1 MVNMRQALGVD
12 DFNQMSNYTGQLQN
26 QRRSVGQKQ
35 YGLGGK
41 VLNMAA
47 ALGDAYNQYQ
57 PPETALGMMAL
68 PAKAVYGLGNM
79 IVQDVGDKTKSIM
92 GTDRSNP
99 AAMDQA
105 ATDALGL
112 AADTMA
118 GGGVVS
124 RMTDMPQGAILGANV
139 FQGGPHKYGPEGASE
154 SLKHMS
160 KGEGA
165 QAYGYG
171 RYDAGAEQV
180 GKEYQQAAAD
190 STGYK
195 LLDSKGQ
202 EVNHPHA
209 DWVARISS
217 KNGPL
222 QDQAILQSKNMDDID
237 TYNSMLEAISILN
250 NGGSVVPKSAYI
262 YKHDLPDEDIA
273 RYLDYDA
280 PLSEQPESVRKALG
294 YGSGNIKK
302 TEVDEV
308 ITFSDGVNSVT
319 VPKKP
324 SGTNLNYFSMKGSGP
339 LSNMQPL
346 TRSANSHEQAEKVAR
361 QWLEGTTTTGDQLLH
376 KTGKNQASSEAL
388 AKAGIPGLK
397 YYDGMSRNKPTKD
410 IKKSFQDELPD
421 DAGFDEID
429 DLLGTG
435 HFSPDSEEIL
445 QALKG
450 DDWFGFDYPSQAISA
465 ALGKNINNWEPSAR
479 LTQAIAKAKDGGTRN
494 FVTWDQDVLNRMK
507 LLERNGES
515 MVDALSGVNNK

>member
-26 QRRSVGQKQ
+26 KRRSVGQKD

-41 VLNMAA
+41 ALDMAA

-92 GTDRSNP
+92 GTDINNP
-99 AAMDQA
+99 AAMNQA
-105 ATDALGL
+105 ATDAFGL

-171 RYDAGAEQV
+171 RYDAENIDVAEQYRINLAYNPDEMKV
-180 GKEYQQAAAD
+180 GGKQINELYNDISNNASRIPVKQASGEYEKMEILERLMQHETLDDVAEYAKNLSPETAA
-190 STGYK
+190 
-195 LLDSKGQ
+195 
-202 EVNHPHA
+202 
-209 DWVARISS
+209 WVDKTVRPSFETFG
-217 KNGPL
+217 NL
-222 QDQAILQSKNMDDID
+222 
-237 TYNSMLEAISILN
+237 
-250 NGGSVVPKSAYI
+250 

-280 PLSEQPESVRKALG
+280 SIKGNPQLESIADKYDVASTADGATLYGIMEGKLG
-294 YGSGNIKK
+294 KRG
-302 TEVDEV
+302 
-308 ITFSDGVNSVT
+308 
-319 VPKKP
+319 
-324 SGTNLNYFSMKGSGP
+324 
-339 LSNMQPL
+339 
-346 TRSANSHEQAEKVAR
+346 A
-361 QWLEGTTTTGDQLLH
+361 
-376 KTGKNQASSEAL
+376 SEAL

-397 YYDGMSRNKPTKD
+397 YFDGMSRDNPKQVFVNGMPIDSRD
-410 IKKSFQDELPD
+410 IYGNIASDLLV
-421 DAGFDEID
+421 DAGGDFQVAIKNAKSKDAIEV
-429 DLLGTG
+429 
-435 HFSPDSEEIL
+435 
-445 QALKG
+445 LK
-450 DDWFGFDYPSQAISA
+450 DWANDPGMAQITDV
-465 ALGKNINNWEPSAR
+465 
-479 LTQAIAKAKDGGTRN
+479 GTRN

-507 LLERNGES
+507 LLERNNED
-515 MVDALSGVNNK
+515 MTKALMPK

>member
-26 QRRSVGQKQ
+26 QRRAVGQKQ

-124 RMTDMPQGAILGANV
+124 RMTDMPKGAILGANV
-139 FQGGPHKYGPEGASE
+139 FQGGPHKYGPEGAAE

-160 KGEGA
+160 KGEGV

-171 RYDAGAEQV
+171 RYDAESKDVAQDYKNTLGNKVKQEVVTPEGRKDAIDFAVETLTKGISGDKLKSAEQTIRAIYGSMNV
-180 GKEYQQAAAD
+180 TQIKDAMTKSVIPTARGQRGLEKDKWAD
-190 STGYK
+190 FSFDET
-195 LLDSKGQ
+195 
-202 EVNHPHA
+202 
-209 DWVARISS
+209 
-217 KNGPL
+217 
-222 QDQAILQSKNMDDID
+222 
-237 TYNSMLEAISILN
+237 TEAYL
-250 NGGSVVPKSAYI
+250 
-262 YKHDLPDEDIA
+262 YKHDLPDDDIA

-280 PLSEQPESVRKALG
+280 PLSEQPESVQGLWQDIIDNPGSAVGFVADNNKWPISGQNFYNALAAKL
-294 YGSGNIKK
+294 GS
-302 TEVDEV
+302 
-308 ITFSDGVNSVT
+308 
-319 VPKKP
+319 
-324 SGTNLNYFSMKGSGP
+324 
-339 LSNMQPL
+339 Q
-346 TRSANSHEQAEKVAR
+346 QAA
-361 QWLEGTTTTGDQLLH
+361 
-376 KTGKNQASSEAL
+376 SEAL

>member
-26 QRRSVGQKQ
+26 KRRSVGQKD

-41 VLNMAA
+41 ALDMAA

-92 GTDRSNP
+92 GTDINNP
-99 AAMDQA
+99 AAMNQA
-105 ATDALGL
+105 ATDAFGL

-124 RMTDMPQGAILGANV
+124 RMTDMPTGAVLGANV
-139 FQGGPHKYGPEGASE
+139 FQGGPHKYGPEGAAE

-171 RYDAGAEQV
+171 RYDAESEKVGQQYKQNLAGRKLTVDGGIPEDKNPEHIAAMEVHSYGLVDGAKNLRKRAKSERYWD
-180 GKEYQQAAAD
+180 GGNGFSAKLDEAAD
-190 STGYK
+190 IIESSGYK
-195 LLDSKGQ
+195 LPDVAYKEGDSY
-202 EVNHPHA
+202 
-209 DWVARISS
+209 
-217 KNGPL
+217 L
-222 QDQAILQSKNMDDID
+222 
-237 TYNSMLEAISILN
+237 
-250 NGGSVVPKSAYI
+250 

-273 RYLDYDA
+273 RYLDWDA
-280 PLSEQPESVRKALG
+280 PLSEQPGAAKV
-294 YGSGNIKK
+294 YN
-302 TEVDEV
+302 D
-308 ITFSDGVNSVT
+308 
-319 VPKKP
+319 
-324 SGTNLNYFSMKGSGP
+324 
-339 LSNMQPL
+339 L
-346 TRSANSHEQAEKVAR
+346 TRPTPEEFAKDRQLLDELFANATPEELAMFDKPGPS
-361 QWLEGTTTTGDQLLH
+361 LDDITTGSQAYSHLEDKLG
-376 KTGKNQASSEAL
+376 GKQAASEAL
-388 AKAGIPGLK
+388 GKAGIPGLK
-397 YYDGMSRNKPTKD
+397 YFDGMSRNKPTKD

-465 ALGKNINNWEPSAR
+465 ALGKNINNWDPSAR
-479 LTQAIAKAKDGGTRN
+479 LTQAIAKARKGGTRN

>member
-26 QRRSVGQKQ
+26 QRRSVGQKD

-41 VLNMAA
+41 ALDMAA

-99 AAMDQA
+99 AAMNQA
-105 ATDALGL
+105 ATDAFGL

-171 RYDAGAEQV
+171 RYDAENIDVAEQYRINLAYNPDEMKV
-180 GKEYQQAAAD
+180 GGKQINELYNDISNNASRIPVKQASGEYEKMEILERLMQHETLDDVAEYAKNLSPETAA
-190 STGYK
+190 
-195 LLDSKGQ
+195 
-202 EVNHPHA
+202 
-209 DWVARISS
+209 WVDKTVRPSFETFG
-217 KNGPL
+217 NL
-222 QDQAILQSKNMDDID
+222 
-237 TYNSMLEAISILN
+237 
-250 NGGSVVPKSAYI
+250 

-280 PLSEQPESVRKALG
+280 SIKGNPQLESIADKYDVASTADGATLYGIMEGKLG
-294 YGSGNIKK
+294 KRG
-302 TEVDEV
+302 
-308 ITFSDGVNSVT
+308 
-319 VPKKP
+319 
-324 SGTNLNYFSMKGSGP
+324 
-339 LSNMQPL
+339 
-346 TRSANSHEQAEKVAR
+346 A
-361 QWLEGTTTTGDQLLH
+361 
-376 KTGKNQASSEAL
+376 SEAL

-397 YYDGMSRNKPTKD
+397 YFDGMSRDNPKQVFVNGMPIDSRD
-410 IKKSFQDELPD
+410 IYGNIASDLFV
-421 DAGFDEID
+421 DAGGDFQVAIKNAKSKDAIEV
-429 DLLGTG
+429 
-435 HFSPDSEEIL
+435 
-445 QALKG
+445 LK
-450 DDWFGFDYPSQAISA
+450 DWANDPGMAQITDV
-465 ALGKNINNWEPSAR
+465 
-479 LTQAIAKAKDGGTRN
+479 GTRN

-507 LLERNGES
+507 LLERNNED
-515 MVDALSGVNNK
+515 MTKALMPK